1 MNLGKSEVYASVKRL
16 ISNRLNIAPEE
27 IDLKAHLQDDLGA
40 DSLDIVELVLHLED
54 EYGIPI
60 DEDQAEELQTI
71 GDVVD
76 FIHNAQGDLGGVD

>member
-1 MNLGKSEVYASVKRL
+1 MNQEKSKVYASVKKI
-16 ISNRLNIAPEE
+16 ISNRLDIAPEA
-27 IDLKAHLQDDLGA
+27 IDLKAHMQDDLGA
-40 DSLDIVELVLHLED
+40 DSLDLVELVLHLED

-76 FIHNAQGDLGGVD
+76 FIHTAQSDLRDVD